1 MKLEQLAA
9 RLLAVKKAERAATAE
24 RIRVEQEIINLTGLP
39 DEGSK
44 TQDAGRYKVTV
55 TQRINRSLDD
65 RAWAMVEAKIPE
77 ALRPVTYMSVPKIDP
92 VGVRWLRDKE
102 PGFFRLLATALT
114 EKPAKP
120 SVTVEVLP

>member
-44 TQDAGRYKVTV
+44 TQDAGRYKVTI

-65 RAWAMVEAKIPE
+65 RAWALVADKFPD
-77 ALRPVTYMSVPKIDP
+77 AVKPVMFVPVAKIDP
-92 VGVRWLRDKE
+92 VGVRWLRQNKPDL
-102 PGFFRLLATALT
+102 FRFLATALT

-120 SVTVEVLP
+120 AVVVEVVA